1 MNMQRKGIVLV
12 ISAASGTGKTTLV
25 KRLLAEFPRFGYSI
39 SCTTRPPRAGEVDGR
54 DYHFLSREEFLRRR
68 DAGYF
73 AEWAEVYGNY
83 YGSPLQP
90 TLDML
95 ARGQDVLFEIDVQ
108 GAAQLRL
115 NIPQAQ
121 CIFILPPSLPV
132 LEQRLRGRGTD
143 DEEVIRRRLDSA
155 AREIAE
161 AHWFSTWIV
170 NDDLDTAYAELRA
183 AYLAATLAP
192 TLRPG
197 LLRTIL
203 APAG

>member
-25 KRLLAEFPRFGYSI
+25 KRLLAEFPQFGYSI

-170 NDDLDTAYAELRA
+170 NDNLDTAYAELRA

>member
-25 KRLLAEFPRFGYSI
+25 KRLLAEFPQFGYSI

>member
-25 KRLLAEFPRFGYSI
+25 KRLLAEFPQFGYSI

-155 AREIAE
+155 TREIAE